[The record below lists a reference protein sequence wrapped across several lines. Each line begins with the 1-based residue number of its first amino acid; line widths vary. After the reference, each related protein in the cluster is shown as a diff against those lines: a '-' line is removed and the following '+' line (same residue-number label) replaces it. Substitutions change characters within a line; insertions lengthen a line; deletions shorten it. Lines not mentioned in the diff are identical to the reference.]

1 MSSSQVVESA
11 HRFSRK
17 RAILWLLLGATL
29 LILAA
34 INLLRI
40 WTGEGVDSDHLD
52 FWGRRVTW
60 VADVGLAMLILAT
73 GGGFRIARRVR
84 ALMNDEI
91 TARNRA
97 AALSVGFWVAMLLGV
112 ALAVGDSF
120 RLLIAGRALMALVST
135 SLGASLITFGIF
147 ELRAYRDA

>member
-17 RAILWLLLGATL
+17 RAILWLLLGGTL
-29 LILAA
+29 LVLAA
-34 INLLRI
+34 INFVRI
-40 WTGEGVDSDHLD
+40 WTGEGVDSDRLD
-52 FWGRRVTW
+52 FWGRRATW

-73 GGGFRIARRVR
+73 GGGFRISRRVR

-91 TARNRA
+91 TSRNRA
-97 AALSVGFWVAMLLGV
+97 TALSVGFWVAMLLGLV
-112 ALAVGDSF
+112 LAIGDSF
-120 RLLIAGRALMALVST
+120 RLLVAGRAIMGLVST
-135 SLGASLITFGIF
+135 SLGASLIAFGVF